1 MVSELLGHSAL
12 RQDGHVCVQTAPGLS
27 GLGAGTQLSSDSA
40 PGTALWTT
48 GSSLLCCRRNISGK
62 PGRQNQKPLWSL
74 THLARCLSKPL
85 LPRDLGPKVLLLA
98 PAGRSE
104 QVWGMETLL
113 QQEDKTDKLRET
125 SRDIPEISW
134 ATL

>member
-1 MVSELLGHSAL
+1 M
-12 RQDGHVCVQTAPGLS
+12 CVQTAPSLS
-27 GLGAGTQLSSDSA
+27 GLGAGAQLSSEC
-40 PGTALWTT
+40 TM
-48 GSSLLCCRRNISGK
+48 GSSVLCCRRNISGK

-85 LPRDLGPKVLLLA
+85 LPQDLGPKVLLLA

-104 QVWGMETLL
+104 QVWGMEMLL

-134 ATL
+134 ATP